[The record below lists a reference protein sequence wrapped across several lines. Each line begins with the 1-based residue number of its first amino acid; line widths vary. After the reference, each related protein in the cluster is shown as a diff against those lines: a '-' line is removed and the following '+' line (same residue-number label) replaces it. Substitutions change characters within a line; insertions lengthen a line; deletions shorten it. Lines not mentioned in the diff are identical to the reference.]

1 MLSVS
6 VQQSA
11 EKRPELRGFY
21 CDAGC
26 WDGVFGRM
34 VKTDAWR
41 QAVEKNQWEEDYLNS
56 ADLGKSLKAQF
67 EVLKDVL
74 TEIGMAK

>member
-1 MLSVS
+1 
-6 VQQSA
+6 
-11 EKRPELRGFY
+11 
-21 CDAGC
+21 
-26 WDGVFGRM
+26 M
-34 VKTDAWR
+34 VKTNEWR

-56 ADLGKSLKAQF
+56 ADLGKSLKAQY